1 MPRRTAASLS
11 LVVFG
16 AAACFVPADARPSV
30 GVGTAAAT
38 AFVHRGMTLV
48 DAPVLQPKLAV
59 ALPTHGDGTFG
70 VDIDAN
76 MDLRNDTGDA
86 WFPSGHAGRFTFI
99 ETVASWQRRLGDLT
113 VRGGVHSYV
122 QPNGVEFISG
132 SPAGS
137 ERGSTSEVF
146 AVASMD
152 VLEAT
157 PYLSLHYDFDEVRGG
172 YYRGGIREGFP
183 LGGAWSLAL
192 DGSLGYASDAQAVW
206 MYGNP
211 SDSGLADLRGEAVV
225 QWQYD
230 ARTALRAGI
239 HASMIV
245 DDELDDWFR
254 EIGIDSDPIWFTI
267 GGAWA
272 F

>member
-1 MPRRTAASLS
+1 MSRRLAASLC
-11 LVVFG
+11 LVVLG
-16 AAACFVPADARPSV
+16 AAACFVPDDARPSV
-30 GVGTAAAT
+30 GLGAVAAT
-38 AFVHRGMTLV
+38 SFVHRGMTMV

-59 ALPTHGDGTFG
+59 ALPTAGEGRLG
-70 VDIDAN
+70 VDVDAN

-86 WFPSGHAGRFTFI
+86 WFPSGHAGRFTFV
-99 ETVASWQRRLGDLT
+99 ETVASWQRSFGVLS
-113 VRGGVHSYV
+113 VRTGVHHYV

-157 PYLSLHYDFDEVRGG
+157 PYVSLHYDFDEVRGG
-172 YYRGGIREGFP
+172 YYRGGIREGIS

-206 MYGNP
+206 MYGSP

-239 HASMIV
+239 HGSMIV
-245 DDELDDWFR
+245 DDVLDDWFTT
-254 EIGIDSDPIWFTI
+254 IGIDSDPIWFTI